1 MFYNE
6 SSNFTIVNSGWVID
20 VLNCV
25 FGCLYCFIVSAD
37 CKMCMCDR
45 VNF

>member
-1 MFYNE
+1 MCYNE
-6 SSNFTIVNSGWVID
+6 LSNFSIVNSGWVID

-25 FGCLYCFIVSAD
+25 FGCFYCFIASAE
-37 CKMCMCDR
+37 CKMCMCDS